1 MNNQSSANQYCQRFM
16 THTQIVALRSRKPCP
31 SIEKSNKIKNNNDR
45 TKRDVDG
52 GSIDIKALQTT
63 INDHRI
69 MIEYLF
75 NNTINETFLA
85 DVLYN
90 HSRMRP
96 SLTSWRDLVDILCI
110 SLVFI
115 ILIYFFIC

>member
-1 MNNQSSANQYCQRFM
+1 
-16 THTQIVALRSRKPCP
+16 
-31 SIEKSNKIKNNNDR
+31 
-45 TKRDVDG
+45 
-52 GSIDIKALQTT
+52 
-63 INDHRI
+63 

-115 ILIYFFIC
+115 ILIYFFICRAGFSVCDKLIAFLFRPVLNRMEQEKQ